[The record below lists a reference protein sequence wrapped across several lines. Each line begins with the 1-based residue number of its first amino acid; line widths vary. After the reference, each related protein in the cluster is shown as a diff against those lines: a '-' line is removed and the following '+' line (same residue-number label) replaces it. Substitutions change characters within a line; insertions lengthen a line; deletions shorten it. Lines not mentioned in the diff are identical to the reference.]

1 MKPFLVLA
9 VAAAVLLAGCA
20 GFSLGGAETP
30 TPDAAGTPTPA
41 PTTAVDPTPTAA
53 PGDGGGDG
61 DGDVT
66 DPTPD
71 PADPVAPDGGPAS
84 ADYDGAG
91 TYDPLGFEAGQTY
104 RYAFAAADGANG
116 TVEFEVLSA
125 TEDAVSVR
133 WHVVTGNLNLERV
146 TTSAPADLYDD
157 LARTEAGDVV
167 RLGADVPNGAIAGEA
182 LTVGS
187 GYRDTGQG
195 TLSYVVERYATY
207 GGVDCSVFVY
217 RVAEEP
223 LWESCVTAD
232 SPLPV
237 YTVHYAD
244 GEPEFEFRLVEPDGR

>member
-9 VAAAVLLAGCA
+9 VAAAVLFAGCS
-20 GFSLGGAETP
+20 GFSLGGA
-30 TPDAAGTPTPA
+30 A
-41 PTTAVDPTPTAA
+41 TPTAEPADA
-53 PGDGGGDG
+53 PTSTAAPADPTSTATPDDDGDGGDA
-61 DGDVT
+61 T

-71 PADPVAPDGGPAS
+71 PADPAPDGGPAS
-84 ADYDGAG
+84 PGYAGTG

-104 RYAFAAADGANG
+104 RYAFTAPDGVNG

-133 WHVVTGNLNLERV
+133 WHVVTGNLNRERV

-157 LARTEAGDVV
+157 LARTEVGDVV

-195 TLSYVVERYATY
+195 TLSYVVERYAAY

-223 LWESCVTAD
+223 LWESCVTTD

-244 GEPEFEFRLVEPDGR
+244 GDPEFEFRLLDADRQ